1 MELFQGSS
9 GLAPFGRLLRCGIAV
24 HHSVAVAAGKA
35 EWTDFADD
43 SRRLWV
49 ADENRKWMARSAA
62 TVVVPW
68 CCEPGSP
75 GSSQTHPGSFDVGV
89 GAGFADAAARR
100 RKRECGQAFDA
111 LRPQEAFEFQGE
123 DVCHEGFGLCG
134 WGAWRCTTITT
145 QPAPP
150 ELLVC
155 QAQLHGHAE
164 GYRVPGFGDLGF
176 IGWKWG
182 GGRVF
187 EVQTTTWNGFAQHR
201 DVHGSCRARSWDD
214 LCQTPPSGWP
224 SRRGFH
230 WLHLRCLP
238 WRGRSRCSECSCV
251 YLCLVPAI
259 FNVLNIA
266 RTWLA
271 WRLGQLLF
279 WPWACACRAPWASI
293 DFAKCLYLRTCQLQP
308 MDSHFMS
315 LSQPEQKHIHAV
327 VSFPLSQSLAACLFQ
342 FNSLIYMHV
351 VSARAKSKWRR
362 CHRCTQDSTSEGVT
376 ADNTDAALL
385 VFGIYT
391 ESLLFTTF
399 DTTYLNSL
407 N

>member
-123 DVCHEGFGLCG
+123 DVRYEGFGLCG

-176 IGWKWG
+176 IGWK
-182 GGRVF
+182 
-187 EVQTTTWNGFAQHR
+187 
-201 DVHGSCRARSWDD
+201 
-214 LCQTPPSGWP
+214 
-224 SRRGFH
+224 
-230 WLHLRCLP
+230 
-238 WRGRSRCSECSCV
+238 
-251 YLCLVPAI
+251 
-259 FNVLNIA
+259 
-266 RTWLA
+266 
-271 WRLGQLLF
+271 
-279 WPWACACRAPWASI
+279 
-293 DFAKCLYLRTCQLQP
+293 
-308 MDSHFMS
+308 
-315 LSQPEQKHIHAV
+315 
-327 VSFPLSQSLAACLFQ
+327 
-342 FNSLIYMHV
+342 
-351 VSARAKSKWRR
+351 
-362 CHRCTQDSTSEGVT
+362 
-376 ADNTDAALL
+376 
-385 VFGIYT
+385 
-391 ESLLFTTF
+391 
-399 DTTYLNSL
+399 
-407 N
+407 